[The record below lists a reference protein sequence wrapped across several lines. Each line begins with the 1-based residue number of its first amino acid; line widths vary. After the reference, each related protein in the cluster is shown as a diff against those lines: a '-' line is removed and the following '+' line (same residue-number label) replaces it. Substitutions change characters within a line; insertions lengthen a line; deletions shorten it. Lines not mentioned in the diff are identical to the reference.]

1 LRDSHPRPINWE
13 GDALDWA
20 VWRKIVDDAINRPQF
35 VINQIVKKMNE
46 LQEQGED
53 VDGDIARARLRLADI
68 MEERA
73 TYQRAYGR
81 KKMSENE
88 FDARMDETLEAL
100 QYYEAEL
107 SRLIETRD
115 EVDKIAAGV
124 AYIRELLAAI
134 QEKLPEIDIHPDEL
148 KKLPQE
154 EQTKIMKARQEIVR
168 ALVDRVWIFADGLIV
183 VEGVIQGS
191 ELQQFGV
198 ENGWN
203 K

>member
-1 LRDSHPRPINWE
+1 
-13 GDALDWA
+13 
-20 VWRKIVDDAINRPQF
+20 
-35 VINQIVKKMNE
+35 
-46 LQEQGED
+46 
-53 VDGDIARARLRLADI
+53 
-68 MEERA
+68 
-73 TYQRAYGR
+73 
-81 KKMSENE
+81 
-88 FDARMDETLEAL
+88 
-100 QYYEAEL
+100 
-107 SRLIETRD
+107 LIETRD